1 MNHTQHWSPGARLRN
16 RLAGEA
22 CAQGRSAGF
31 ETSGIAGLP
40 ACANRQK
47 LRDPIESVRVFD
59 PAELRASVRARRLLR
74 LLSEYARERELA
86 DRRMRFDAFR
96 E

>member
-31 ETSGIAGLP
+31 ETSGTAGRP

-59 PAELRASVRARRLLR
+59 PAAMRASVRAQRLLR
-74 LLSEYARERELA
+74 LLSEYACRHDVA
-86 DRRMRFDAFR
+86 GRRLRFDAF
-96 E
+96 